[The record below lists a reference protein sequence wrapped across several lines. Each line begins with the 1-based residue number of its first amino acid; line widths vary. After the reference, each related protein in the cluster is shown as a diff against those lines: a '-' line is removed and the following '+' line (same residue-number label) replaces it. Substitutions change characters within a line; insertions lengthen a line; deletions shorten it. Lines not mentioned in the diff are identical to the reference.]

1 MRLFLSSTGTLSLDF
16 NTFVA
21 WSQQLVRDG
30 LGNFY
35 NGWSDYLP
43 GYLYVLWLLGQV
55 NTILPALPDTLLYKL
70 PAILADVATGALIF
84 FAVSRFNK
92 KLALPAAALYLFNPA
107 VFANSTLWGQIDG
120 ITVFLALSSIFF
132 AKHLPLLSAAAL
144 GAGALVKPQAG
155 FIAPI
160 VAVLLWKT
168 YGLKKTIGYAIFSLL
183 IFLGGFV
190 PFAHGVPFIL
200 RIGEFISFVVE
211 RLGATANQYPYS
223 SINAFN
229 FWALI
234 TGLWKPDGGGLQIGG
249 IVVAV
254 TVLSL
259 LLRYWWVRQEK
270 SKTTIWLVTALWF
283 VVSFLF
289 LTRMHERHL
298 LPTFAPLAIAAAQF
312 PLLWL
317 PYAILSAT
325 YLANLRYSYV
335 WITEGFRQI
344 FSQGIIDVF
353 VVINLIAAGLMVV
366 VFLRPKNFQFSILNF
381 HSIFN
386 YLKRKLLATDNRN
399 LIPGTRKLIPDKLI
413 RPLLAGVLGFALLS
427 RLAGLWFPP
436 TFYFDEV
443 YHAFTAKEMLQGN
456 NAAWEWWNTP
466 PKGFAYEWTHPPLA
480 KLGMVAGMVILG
492 ERPLGWRLPG
502 ALLGVGVIF
511 LVYLLGVQLFRNK
524 TVGLLAAAVFALDGL
539 PLVMSRV
546 GMNDTYFLFFA
557 LLSVL
562 FFLKERYFF
571 SSVFL
576 GLAAASKWTTVWV
589 VPLLFVLMLLFK
601 QKPRWRIVWFAVIP
615 PALYLASYI
624 PFFLGGHSVS
634 QFIELQ
640 KQMWWYH
647 TNLQAS
653 HAYQSSWWT
662 WPLSLRPVW
671 FFAEGKDGFVSNI
684 FAVGNPFVFWGG
696 IVTMAIAA
704 VAGIRARI
712 YPLLAV
718 VAAWGLLFLPWALS
732 PRVMFLYH
740 YLPAV
745 PFLSL
750 AIGWYLSTQKKDFI
764 LITFSLLLIIYI
776 FFFPHWT
783 GVFVPRW
790 LDNFY
795 YWLPTWR

>member
-1 MRLFLSSTGTLSLDF
+1 MLLLTSFLLRLFLTPFGTLELDF
-16 NTFVA
+16 NSFVG
-21 WSQQLVRDG
+21 WSQRLVEVG
-30 LGNFY
+30 PAQFY
-35 NGWSDYLP
+35 EAWSDYLP
-43 GYLYVLWLLGQV
+43 GYLYVLWGLGV
-55 NTILPALPDTLLYKL
+55 LGNILPSLPQLLLYKL

-92 KLALPAAALYLFNPA
+92 KLAIPAAALYLFNPA

-132 AKHLPLLSAAAL
+132 AKRLPFLSAVAL

-190 PFAHGVPFIL
+190 PFAHDVP
-200 RIGEFISFVVE
+200 FISFVME
-211 RLGATANQYPYS
+211 RLGATASQYPYS

-249 IVVAV
+249 IVVTV
-254 TVLSL
+254 TILSL
-259 LLRYWWVRQEK
+259 LLRYWWVRQER
-270 SKTTIWLVTALWF
+270 SKTIIWLVTALWF

-298 LPTFAPLAIAAAQF
+298 LPTLAPLAIAAAEF
-312 PLLWL
+312 PLLLL

-325 YLANLRYSYV
+325 YLANLRYSFV
-335 WITEGFRQI
+335 WIDEDFRQI
-344 FSQGIIDVF
+344 FSPE
-353 VVINLIAAGLMVV
+353 VIVLFALLNMTMLGVMIA
-366 VFLRPKNFQFSILNF
+366 VFLRPKIGKINVFNQLKDYNWQLPAISRQLKFPSISFVEKYARRFLVV
-381 HSIFN
+381 I
-386 YLKRKLLATDNRN
+386 
-399 LIPGTRKLIPDKLI
+399 
-413 RPLLAGVLGFALLS
+413 LGFALVS
-427 RLAGLWFPP
+427 RLVGLWFPP

-480 KLGMVAGMVILG
+480 KLGMVAGMFILG

-502 ALLGVGVIF
+502 ALLGVGVVF
-511 LVYLLGVQLFRNK
+511 LVYLLGVQLFKNK
-524 TVGLLAAAVFALDGL
+524 TVGLLAAAVFMLDGL
-539 PLVMSRV
+539 PLVMSRI

-557 LLSVL
+557 LLSIFL
-562 FFLKERYFF
+562 FLKERYFF

-589 VPLLFVLMLLFK
+589 VPVLFVLMLLFK
-601 QKPRWRIVWFAVIP
+601 QKPRWSIFWFATIP

-647 TNLQAS
+647 TNLEAT

-671 FFAEGKDGFVSNI
+671 FFAQGKDGFVSNI

-696 IVTMAIAA
+696 IVTIAIAA

-718 VAAWGLLFLPWALS
+718 VAAWGFLFLPWALS

-750 AIGWYLSTQKKDFI
+750 AIGWFLSTQEKKFI
-764 LITFSLLLIIYI
+764 LFALLALLFTYL
-776 FFFPHWT
+776 FFFPHWA
-783 GVFVPRW
+783 GIFVPRW